1 MLRLQPVGVTVM
13 AVQCNNAAT
22 LILITEDSIII
33 IIIIIISMIMQKCEM
48 ADGLL
53 ARA

>member
-33 IIIIIISMIMQKCEM
+33 IIALMNMQKCEM